1 MRLEADSLMR
11 VMENLHDGLYLT
23 DMNRVIIFW
32 NRAAETITGYPASA
46 VVGSSCA
53 NGILIH
59 VDSDGHLLCKGIC
72 PLAATIADGKPRE
85 TEVCLRHR
93 NGHRVPVSVRVTP
106 LTDAKGRIVG
116 GIELF
121 TDISGQEA
129 ARERLRELEQI
140 AMVDT
145 LTKLANRRYIE
156 QELSNRF
163 EEYRRFRVPF
173 GILFMDIDHF
183 KKVNDVYG
191 HDAGDEVL
199 KLVARTF
206 TANAR
211 PFDLY
216 GRWGGEEFVGIL
228 RNVNDRGLG
237 SIGNRIRVL
246 VENSAVTVSAA
257 RLSVTISMG
266 AALARDGDTI
276 ETLTK
281 RADSLLYKSKSGGRN
296 RVTLG

>member
-129 ARERLRELEQI
+129 AKERLRELEQI

-211 PFDLY
+211 PLRPLRPL
-216 GRWGGEEFVGIL
+216 GRRGICGHPQE
-228 RNVNDRGLG
+228 RERP
-237 SIGNRIRVL
+237 RTRVHR
-246 VENSAVTVSAA
+246 EPDP
-257 RLSVTISMG
+257 RLSGELGGHRERRSVVGDHLDGRG
-266 AALARDGDTI
+266 AGPRRRHHRDPDEACGFPAVQ
-276 ETLTK
+276 E
-281 RADSLLYKSKSGGRN
+281 
-296 RVTLG
+296 